1 MVIRWKKRTKKMC
14 NIKDVKIKMKAL
26 PQDLVGPTAENDC
39 VLFYIW
45 NPESGGGCLLSLTK
59 T

>member
-1 MVIRWKKRTKKMC
+1 MC
-14 NIKDVKIKMKAL
+14 NIKDFKIKMKAL
-26 PQDLVGPTAENDC
+26 PQDLVGPTADNVG

-45 NPESGGGCLLSLTK
+45 NTESGKGCLLSLTK